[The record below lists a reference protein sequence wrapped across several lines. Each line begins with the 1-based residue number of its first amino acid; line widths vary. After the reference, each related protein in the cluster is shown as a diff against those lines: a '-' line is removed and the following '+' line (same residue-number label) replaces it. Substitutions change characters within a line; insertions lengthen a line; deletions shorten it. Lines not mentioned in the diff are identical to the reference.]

1 MWMRVGGAIHYQLPS
16 LLRAVTNPPVTTTM
30 LYFYKKTER
39 AIVCTDKVFGKK
51 VKVTLEN
58 GNEIEVNAQV
68 KFGIIAIGD
77 QEIGEIEQ
85 GTKLPFT
92 ITDQRVKDKDGNETN
107 LYWCTPE

>member
-1 MWMRVGGAIHYQLPS
+1 
-16 LLRAVTNPPVTTTM
+16 M

-39 AIVCTDKVFGKK
+39 AIVCTDKIFGKK
-51 VKVTLEN
+51 IKVTLEN

-85 GTKLPFT
+85 GTKLPF
-92 ITDQRVKDKDGNETN
+92 ILTDQQVKDKDNNVTG
-107 LYWCTPE
+107 LYWATPE